1 MNYVVYSVVFVHWV
15 VYSVL
20 LLLKLLL
27 VQRQLFQ

>member
-1 MNYVVYSVVFVHWV
+1 MNYIVYSVVVVYWV

-27 VQRQLFQ
+27 VQRQLCQ

>member
-1 MNYVVYSVVFVHWV
+1 MNYVVYSVVVVYWV

-27 VQRQLFQ
+27 VQRQLCQ

>member
-1 MNYVVYSVVFVHWV
+1 MNYVMYSVVVVYWV

-20 LLLKLLL
+20 LLPKLLL

>member
-1 MNYVVYSVVFVHWV
+1 MNYVVYSVVVVYWV